1 MSARDKGSAQKAQLR
16 TARTSAPHGV
26 CVKVVSDS
34 AAPSQRRPTVT
45 KYFVD
50 KAADLDMWSSMFFE
64 GNPARFGPGENATAG
79 IQAFTQKSTRD
90 ERRELIKNF
99 WQD

>member
-1 MSARDKGSAQKAQLR
+1 VLEVLLSRDRHA
-16 TARTSAPHGV
+16 T
-26 CVKVVSDS
+26 
-34 AAPSQRRPTVT
+34 TVT

-50 KAADLDMWSSMFFE
+50 KAADLDMWSSMFFFE

-79 IQAFTQKSTRD
+79 IQDFTQKSTRD
-90 ERRELIKNF
+90 ERRKLVKNF

>member
-1 MSARDKGSAQKAQLR
+1 LVNRLCEAEDLDAEI
-16 TARTSAPHGV
+16 
-26 CVKVVSDS
+26 
-34 AAPSQRRPTVT
+34 AALTEVLLSKNRHATTVT

-79 IQAFTQKSTRD
+79 IKAFTQKSTRD